1 MSTSQIFGV
10 KHLLL
15 MVCIVLSA
23 CDLAAPSQSQKA
35 GASPVPKSSGTHDS
49 ETKDISGEV
58 IWNGD
63 IGGIQIIWTTLDLY
77 KRSGSNTEGIW
88 QPLVKTGLDDFV
100 AVVLGN
106 QPDKKN
112 RERCSY
118 ERRFKVLSVVG
129 TLVSFED
136 QYQDDCG
143 GAHPSAET
151 RFTAVDLA
159 KPGEVRYARQDDTP
173 MMNID
178 LAKAAPVVKL
188 SDYFSERDILRALLA
203 EPTIQRALAT
213 LDDRKQPQSLAELP
227 ELFKDDDYALGDLD
241 FELRPD
247 FLTRFS
253 FHRVEGKT
261 VAVRIGLP
269 PHSGASRTLHK
280 ELEVLLP
287 IPESLQEPFN
297 LAAAR
302 RQGFLM
308 SDAAQ
313 IAGNQL
319 TVFRRTTGD
328 TGSAG
333 K

>member
-1 MSTSQIFGV
+1 MSTIQISGV
-10 KHLLL
+10 RHLVL
-15 MVCIVLSA
+15 MMCIVLSA
-23 CDLAAPSQSQKA
+23 CESAAPSQSQKA
-35 GASPVPKSSGTHDS
+35 GASPEPQSSGAHGS
-49 ETKDISGEV
+49 ETKDIAGEV

-63 IGGIQIIWTTLDLY
+63 GGGLRIIWTTTDLY
-77 KRSGSNTEGIW
+77 KRSGSETESIW
-88 QPLVKTGLDDFV
+88 GPLVQTGLDDFV

-112 RERCSY
+112 PERCSY

-143 GAHPSAET
+143 GAHPSADT

-178 LAKAAPVVKL
+178 LAKAGPVVKL

-213 LDDRKQPQSLAELP
+213 LDDKKQPQSLAELP
-227 ELFKDDDYALGDLD
+227 ALFKGDDYALGDLD

-253 FHRVEGKT
+253 FHHIEGKT
-261 VAVRIGLP
+261 LAVRIGLP

-280 ELEVLLP
+280 ELEVFLP
-287 IPESLQEPFN
+287 IPESLQEPLN

-328 TGSAG
+328 SGNGG